1 MLIPS
6 GEGDGMFS
14 KVGRYT
20 TEKFFI
26 LRKKDEILFGKRV
39 KHDGKAPEFKV
50 SAKVREYL
58 DELEKKRKIDNML
71 KLEKGGPEFSSNP
84 NLAPHAPEPFKVMI
98 GRDDLD
104 AIGRPS
110 SRYRPRTGKIVAVG
124 PVDKTL
130 GILPHQP
137 TVKLIKPT
145 RPQSASPG
153 TRETYLSKHLPLTKE
168 PMRKED
174 FDFNPDK
181 LKPPIPGSVVLQKP
195 VNRRLIQEE
204 AVDNAD
210 FRQFEVKTLPRS
222 SSNYRYIRL
231 HIDQSVLLIWRN
243 LPNAEDS
250 TMRKTIFRITSL
262 TSSTYR
268 SESAVLY

>member
-6 GEGDGMFS
+6 GDGDGMFS
-14 KVGRYT
+14 KIGRYT

-58 DELEKKRKIDNML
+58 DELERKRKLDNML
-71 KLEKGGPEFSSNP
+71 KMEKGSPEHASNP
-84 NLAPHAPEPFKVMI
+84 HLTALAPEPFKVMI

-110 SRYRPRTGKIVAVG
+110 SRYRPRSGKIVAVG

-145 RPQSASPG
+145 RPQSACPG
-153 TRETYLSKHLPLTKE
+153 TRETYLSKSLPQEKE
-168 PMRKED
+168 AIRKED

-181 LKPPIPGSVVLQKP
+181 LKPPTPGDVVFHKQLNRKP
-195 VNRRLIQEE
+195 MTKKMENY
-204 AVDNAD
+204 VDIYGP
-210 FRQFEVKTLPRS
+210 QFEVKKLPKS
-222 SSNYRYIRL
+222 SSNYRYQKFNPDR
-231 HIDQSVLLIWRN
+231 
-243 LPNAEDS
+243 
-250 TMRKTIFRITSL
+250 
-262 TSSTYR
+262 
-268 SESAVLY
+268 